1 MHFNKN
7 FQDNHYKRL
16 FWDNNYFTLLENE
29 KYGLKR
35 MFKFLE
41 AQKDQVLKKVEHL
54 TKISAAPSPAVSTSI
69 HFCIRRFASL
79 LLFIAKGIFGMLM
92 GLYNKRQQAHL
103 RAEMRSTLAEQ
114 RQLIHMLQVQQEA
127 SMDPIKKRLKGIQY
141 ELQSFDLATANNL
154 LVQILNFE
162 NEIVTNLIASLP
174 PFNRLNSTNFHPY
187 FFPLTNF
194 PAWWKN

>member
-41 AQKDQVLKKVEHL
+41 AQKDQLLKKVKHL

-154 LVQILNFE
+154 LVQTLRMKLSQI
-162 NEIVTNLIASLP
+162 
-174 PFNRLNSTNFHPY
+174 
-187 FFPLTNF
+187 
-194 PAWWKN
+194 